1 MVRVYVSLSYP
12 FQCGYFLSGL
22 CVHLAHVCTSGS
34 CVGGKGKTDERD
46 QNISIIL
53 FFKAHFWKRE

>member
-34 CVGGKGKTDERD
+34 CVGGRGKTDERTQD
-46 QNISIIL
+46 SPGEINVMHSIFL
-53 FFKAHFWKRE
+53 